1 METRYFF
8 KEYLQ
13 DQALAK
19 SRRPIRALL
28 NLKADYANLKLNGKE
43 VL

>member
-1 METRYFF
+1 MGTRYSF

-13 DQALAK
+13 DQALAR

-43 VL
+43 IL